1 MLQPK
6 RTKYRKVQ
14 KGKMKGNSQR
24 GHELSNGMFGIK
36 SVHEDGMF
44 LTSRQ
49 IEAARIAA
57 TRYMK
62 REGQLWI
69 KIFPDK
75 PITKKPLEVRMG
87 KGKGAVEYWAAVVK
101 PGRIMFEVGG
111 VPLSVAKE
119 ALRLAAQKL
128 PVKTKFVIARVQG
141 KAVGGGVGI
150 ASAAD
155 YTLASTHASVKL
167 SELAVGI
174 GPFVV
179 GPAVERKIGT
189 AAFSA
194 LAIDATNWRNTD
206 WAKRKGLFAEIHDS
220 VENMDEAEILPGVV
234 NILEF
239 IKEKKQ
245 LIALGSASK
254 NARPILEKVKILHMF
269 DVIVDGND
277 VTNAKP
283 DPEVFLRAAKLL
295 NVTNENSMVFED
307 SVAGIQAANI
317 ANMTSIGIGDE
328 KILHEA
334 KYNFKDFTFMDTSF
348 IEAFID

>member
-1 MLQPK
+1 MTNKKAFIFDLDGVIVDTA
-6 RTKYRKVQ
+6 RYHFLAWQ
-14 KGKMKGNSQR
+14 K
-24 GHELSNGMFGIK
+24 
-36 SVHEDGMF
+36 
-44 LTSRQ
+44 
-49 IEAARIAA
+49 IAA
-57 TRYMK
+57 ELGVEFTP
-62 REGQLWI
+62 EHNEQL
-69 KIFPDK
+69 KGVSR
-75 PITKKPLEVRMG
+75 VRSLDLILKLG
-87 KGKGAVEYWAAVVK
+87 NIQVSEENKNKWLTQKNEDY
-101 PGRIMFEVGG
+101 
-111 VPLSVAKE
+111 
-119 ALRLAAQKL
+119 LAY
-128 PVKTKFVIARVQG
+128 IE
-141 KAVGGGVGI
+141 
-150 ASAAD
+150 
-155 YTLASTHASVKL
+155 H
-167 SELAVGI
+167 
-174 GPFVV
+174 
-179 GPAVERKIGT
+179 
-189 AAFSA
+189 
-194 LAIDATNWRNTD
+194 
-206 WAKRKGLFAEIHDS
+206 
-220 VENMDEAEILPGVV
+220 MDESEILPGVV

-295 NVTNENSMVFED
+295 NATNENSMVFED